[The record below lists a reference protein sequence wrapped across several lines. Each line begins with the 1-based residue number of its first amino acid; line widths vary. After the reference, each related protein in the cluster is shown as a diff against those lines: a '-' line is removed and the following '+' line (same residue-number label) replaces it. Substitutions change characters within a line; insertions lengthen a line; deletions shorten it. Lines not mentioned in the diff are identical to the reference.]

1 MNDNDILKNVLLLLK
16 KIAPESE
23 PEKLKPEESIKT
35 VLDLDSFDYLQFIV
49 AIDHKF
55 GIETPEADYGKINT
69 LKKLVNY
76 LRERIQNRSITT

>member
-49 AIDHKF
+49 
-55 GIETPEADYGKINT
+55 
-69 LKKLVNY
+69 
-76 LRERIQNRSITT
+76 